1 MGRSNFR
8 DFAAVSEDAFIRV
21 WQLHPH
27 SSSLKTITPVWNYF
41 LEDAQLFGVAFL
53 DPAGDAIAVAPY
65 DMYELFLF
73 EKEEC

>member
-1 MGRSNFR
+1 M
-8 DFAAVSEDAFIRV
+8 
-21 WQLHPH
+21 WQLHPDPA
-27 SSSLKTITPVWNYF
+27 SPKTITPVWNYF

-65 DMYELFLF
+65 DLYELFLF